1 MFMQIKKGSEMLSKE
16 EKDQIIEKVKFE
28 NNIKKSLNYEPE
40 PKRFTWLN
48 SKISLLL
55 IGALITG
62 ILVPWFQY
70 TQKSIEW
77 KRQNR
82 YDSISY
88 RLNMMRDC
96 VKEFVYLQ
104 AIRAEGFERVQPFV
118 VKTTLDKNDYESFKS
133 QFIELQN
140 KHFAQNSKVTSLI
153 ISFTSM
159 NSNLMEAQ
167 NLNTLFEGNIRYS
180 TLYMRNID
188 DYVKSKYC
196 TTNPDQCKQT
206 DDKKDI
212 DELENNINEI
222 MLSLNR
228 SYMEI
233 IGLMENEIRRSENE
247 NDKFRF

>member
-1 MFMQIKKGSEMLSKE
+1 MLTQE
-16 EKDQIIEKVKFE
+16 EKDKIIEKVEFE
-28 NNIKKSLNYEPE
+28 KDVKKSLNSEPE
-40 PKRFTWLN
+40 PKRFAWLN
-48 SKISLLL
+48 SKLSLLL
-55 IGALITG
+55 IGAVISG

-88 RLNMMRDC
+88 RLDMMRDC

-104 AIRAEGFERVQPFV
+104 AIRAEGYERVQPFM
-118 VKTTLDKNDYESFKS
+118 VKTTLDKNDYDSFKN

-140 KHFAQNSKVTSLI
+140 RHFAQNSKVTSLL

-167 NLNTLFEGNIRYS
+167 NLNALFEKNVRYS

-188 DYVKSKYC
+188 DYVRLKYC
-196 TTNPDQCKQT
+196 ATNPDQCKQS

-212 DELENNINEI
+212 DENFIHWH
-222 MLSLNR
+222 R
-228 SYMEI
+228 SY
-233 IGLMENEIRRSENE
+233 NEYDYLIYEE
-247 NDKFRF
+247 V

>member
-1 MFMQIKKGSEMLSKE
+1 MLTE
-16 EKDQIIEKVKFE
+16 AEKDKIIEKVKFE
-28 NNIKKSLNYEPE
+28 NDIKKTLDSEPK
-40 PKRFTWLN
+40 PKRFSWLN

-55 IGALITG
+55 IGALISG

-88 RLNMMRDC
+88 RLDMMRDC

-104 AIRAEGFERVQPFV
+104 AIRAEGFERLQPFI
-118 VKTTLDKNDYESFKS
+118 VKTTIEKNDYESFKS

-159 NSNLMEAQ
+159 NIQSKEAQ
-167 NLNTLFEGNIRYS
+167 KLDEFFGKNIQLS
-180 TLYMRNID
+180 TKYMRKID
-188 DYVKSKYC
+188 DYFQTKYC
-196 TTNPDQCKQT
+196 IQNPKECLVADSE
-206 DDKKDI
+206 KDLNEI
-212 DELENNINEI
+212 ENNII
-222 MLSLNR
+222 KILSELNN
-228 SYMEI
+228 SYFEI
-233 IGLMENEIRRSENE
+233 IDIMQKEIRDAENE

>member
-1 MFMQIKKGSEMLSKE
+1 MLTEE
-16 EKDQIIEKVKFE
+16 EKDRIIEKVKLE
-28 NNIKKSLNYEPE
+28 NEVRKSLNPEPR
-40 PKRFTWLN
+40 PKRFSWLN
-48 SKISLLL
+48 SKLSLLL
-55 IGALITG
+55 IGAVMSG

-88 RLNMMRDC
+88 RLDMMRDC

-104 AIRAEGFERVQPFV
+104 AIRAEGFERVQPYI
-118 VKTTLDKNDYESFKS
+118 VKTFLDKSDYESFKK
-133 QFIELQN
+133 QFIALQN
-140 KHFAQNSKVTSLI
+140 RHFGQNAKVTSLL
-153 ISFTSM
+153 ISFSSM
-159 NSNLMEAQ
+159 NENMTEAG
-167 NLNTLFEGNIRYS
+167 NLNALFEENIRYS

-196 TTNPDQCKQT
+196 TANPDQCNQSE
-206 DDKKDI
+206 DKKDI
-212 DELENNINEI
+212 NELEEKITDT

-228 SYMEI
+228 SYTEI
-233 IGLMENEIRRSENE
+233 IDLMQNAIRRSENE